1 MRHVTPGPATYTP
14 FRPLRR
20 DYWNPYT
27 GRPFRTTRTQNGVDR
42 RTGVHTA
49 PDTRAGNGLGS
60 TPGAGILAG
69 MSGTVDYARASVIC
83 GELKGLALQLNNLAC
98 RSDQEMANSRLWFA
112 RRPRKGGCS
121 AST

>member
-60 TPGAGILAG
+60 TPGAGISAG

-83 GELKGLALQLNNLAC
+83 GELKRTGATI
-98 RSDQEMANSRLWFA
+98 
-112 RRPRKGGCS
+112 K
-121 AST
+121 